1 MNGFL
6 KQNITLEK
14 NERHKMI
21 VDALRKKY
29 EYEIISARANID
41 VYLRNPAGIGEHP
54 DIVAAVDSE
63 MEKLASAE
71 DKLSSLN
78 SNFNSSST
86 NPQLLSEQKELD
98 L

>member
-1 MNGFL
+1 M

-14 NERHKMI
+14 NERFKMI

-29 EYEIISARANID
+29 EYEILSARANID
-41 VYLRNPAGIGEHP
+41 VYLRNSAGSGEHP

-63 MEKLASAE
+63 MEKLASAD

-86 NPQLLSEQKELD
+86 NPQLLSEQKKLD